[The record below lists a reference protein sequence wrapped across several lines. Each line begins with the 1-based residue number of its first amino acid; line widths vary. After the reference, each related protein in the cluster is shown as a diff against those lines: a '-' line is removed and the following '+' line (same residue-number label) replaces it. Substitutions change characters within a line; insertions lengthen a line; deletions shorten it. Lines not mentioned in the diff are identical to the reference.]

1 MKSTTTTFYKG
12 FQVDE
17 NNEKTNEF
25 INNLVEEKKKTMGKL
40 DALFILESGYI
51 NIVSGIY
58 IYKSNT
64 GLFLQVAAFPGLLKG
79 GNFKIKAT
87 TPEDAKKEINGIL
100 SELYGVSLSEL
111 LQEIENI

>member
-1 MKSTTTTFYKG
+1 
-12 FQVDE
+12 
-17 NNEKTNEF
+17 
-25 INNLVEEKKKTMGKL
+25 MGKI
-40 DALFILESGYI
+40 DALFLLESGYI

-87 TPEDAKKEINGIL
+87 NPTDAKKEINGIL
-100 SELYGVSLSEL
+100 SELYGASLADL
-111 LQEIENI
+111 LTEINNI

>member
-1 MKSTTTTFYKG
+1 MC
-12 FQVDE
+12 
-17 NNEKTNEF
+17 
-25 INNLVEEKKKTMGKL
+25 KL

-64 GLFLQVAAFPGLLKG
+64 VLFLQVAAFPGLLKG

-87 TPEDAKKEINGIL
+87 NPADARQEIKKIL

>member
-1 MKSTTTTFYKG
+1 
-12 FQVDE
+12 
-17 NNEKTNEF
+17 
-25 INNLVEEKKKTMGKL
+25 MGKI
-40 DALFILESGYI
+40 DALFVLESGYI

-87 TPEDAKKEINGIL
+87 TPEDAKKEIKNIL
-100 SELYGVSLSEL
+100 SELYGASLAEL
-111 LQEIENI
+111 LAEIDNI

>member
-1 MKSTTTTFYKG
+1 MKIFSEG
-12 FQVDE
+12 
-17 NNEKTNEF
+17 EK
-25 INNLVEEKKKTMGKL
+25 MGKL
-40 DALFILESGYI
+40 DALFVLESGYI

-87 TPEDAKKEINGIL
+87 TPEDARQEIKKIL
-100 SELYGVSLSEL
+100 SDLYGNSLSEL
-111 LQEIENI
+111 LTEIENI

>member
-1 MKSTTTTFYKG
+1 
-12 FQVDE
+12 
-17 NNEKTNEF
+17 
-25 INNLVEEKKKTMGKL
+25 MGKI
-40 DALFILESGYI
+40 DALFLLESGYI

-100 SELYGVSLSEL
+100 SELYGASLADL
-111 LQEIENI
+111 LTEINNV

>member
-1 MKSTTTTFYKG
+1 
-12 FQVDE
+12 
-17 NNEKTNEF
+17 
-25 INNLVEEKKKTMGKL
+25 MGKI
-40 DALFILESGYI
+40 DALFLLESGYI

-87 TPEDAKKEINGIL
+87 TPEDAKKEINSIL
-100 SELYGVSLSEL
+100 SELYGASLADL
-111 LQEIENI
+111 LTEINNV

>member
-1 MKSTTTTFYKG
+1 MS
-12 FQVDE
+12 
-17 NNEKTNEF
+17 
-25 INNLVEEKKKTMGKL
+25 KL
-40 DALFILESGYI
+40 DALFLLESGYI

-87 TPEDAKKEINGIL
+87 TPEDAKKEINSIL
-100 SELYGVSLSEL
+100 SELYGVSLADL
-111 LQEIENI
+111 IAEIDNI

>member
-12 FQVDE
+12 FPIEE
-17 NNEKTNEF
+17 NENTNEF
-25 INNLVEEKKKTMGKL
+25 IKNLAEEKKKTMGKL

-79 GNFKIKAT
+79 GSFKIKAT
-87 TPEDAKKEINGIL
+87 NPADAKKEINGIL

>member
-1 MKSTTTTFYKG
+1 MC
-12 FQVDE
+12 
-17 NNEKTNEF
+17 
-25 INNLVEEKKKTMGKL
+25 KL

-87 TPEDAKKEINGIL
+87 NPADARQEIKKIL

-111 LQEIENI
+111 LQEIEII

>member
-12 FQVDE
+12 FPIDE
-17 NNEKTNEF
+17 NENTNEI
-25 INNLVEEKKKTMGKL
+25 INNLAEEKKKTMGKL

-64 GLFLQVAAFPGLLKG
+64 GIFLQVAAFPGLLKG

-100 SELYGVSLSEL
+100 SELYGASLADL
-111 LQEIENI
+111 LTEINNI